1 MHRANLW
8 LIVLV
13 LWALPARAEERPGKL
28 FRDAWDAA
36 YLGTAKIGYLHT
48 TVREIDRGS
57 VKVLRGSQDLRL
69 TLRRF
74 NTVSEIRMES
84 GTEETTEGKV
94 LGVFMTQ
101 QLQGKK
107 LVLTGTI
114 EDGQLRLRI
123 DGGRA
128 ERLMPWNEEVIGL
141 YRQERIFQ
149 DKKAKVG
156 DEITFQSYEPTI
168 GTYVTVHAQVKDAEE
183 VEIFRPGKNGDP
195 KATRIKERLLRV
207 ETKPEK
213 IKTDKDALEL
223 PGMVLWLDKEL
234 MPVRSEVEMQP
245 LGKIV
250 FLRAT
255 REVATASNDLL
266 TANNADLGE
275 KSMIPLNR
283 RINNPHES
291 HKVVYHIT
299 VKDDDKPETAVARDA
314 RQEVRNVDGNTFD
327 LVVRAIRNPQPG
339 AKDEKAAEEYRKP
352 CYFLDSDNARVKA
365 CAEEAIADETDPLRK
380 VRRIEK
386 WIRNHMRGDSA
397 IAFCTAGEVA
407 KELRGDCRQHA
418 VLTAAMCR
426 AVDVPSRTA
435 LGLIYVANPER
446 GPVMVFHMWTEVWV
460 RGQWLAI
467 DGTLGQGSIGAAHI
481 KIADHSW
488 QGVDS
493 LKPFLP
499 VHRVLGKMA
508 IEVVSAE

>member
-1 MHRANLW
+1 MRKANLW

-13 LWALPARAEERPGKL
+13 LWTLPARAEDRPGKL
-28 FRDAWDAA
+28 VRDTWDAA
-36 YLGTAKIGYLHT
+36 YLGNAKIGYVHAAF
-48 TVREIDRGS
+48 REMDRGG
-57 VKVLRGSQDLRL
+57 VKVLHGSQDLHL
-69 TLRRF
+69 TIRRF
-74 NTVSEIRMES
+74 NTVSEIRMEW
-84 GTEETTEGKV
+84 GTDESTDGKV

-107 LVLTGTI
+107 LVVTGTV

-123 DGGRA
+123 DGGRT
-128 ERLMPWNEEVIGL
+128 ERLMPWNDDVIGI

-149 DKKAKVG
+149 DKKAKPG
-156 DEITFQSYEPTI
+156 DEIQFQSYEPSI
-168 GTYVTVHAQVKDAEE
+168 GTYVTVRAQVKHAEE
-183 VEIFRPGKNGDP
+183 VEVLRTGKAGER
-195 KATRIKERLLRV
+195 KATRVKERLLRV
-207 ETKPEK
+207 ESKPDK
-213 IKTDKDALEL
+213 IKTEKEAIDL
-223 PGMVLWLDKEL
+223 PGMVLWLDNEM

-250 FLRAT
+250 FLRAN
-255 REVATASNDLL
+255 REVALAPNDPL
-266 TANNADLGE
+266 TANNLDLGD

-283 RINNPHES
+283 RINNPHET
-291 HKVVYHIT
+291 HKVVYRVT
-299 VKDDDKPETAVARDA
+299 VKDDDKPETTVARDA
-314 RQEVRNVDGNTFD
+314 RQEVRNVDGNTFE
-327 LVVRAIRNPQPG
+327 LLVRAIRSPRPG
-339 AKDEKAAEEYRKP
+339 EKVEKAAEEYRKS

-365 CAEEAIADETDPLRK
+365 CAEEAVGDETDPLRK
-380 VRRIEK
+380 ARRVEK
-386 WIRNHMRGDSA
+386 WVRNHMRGDSGV
-397 IAFCTAGEVA
+397 AFCTAGEVA
-407 KELRGDCRQHA
+407 QGLRGDCRQHA

-426 AVDVPSRTA
+426 AADVPSRTA

-499 VHRVLGKMA
+499 VHRVLGKLS